1 MILPNPGGK
10 VGHRRTH
17 TQKRAPE
24 TVPFFAPKRSLNQ
37 IIEIR
42 ANSAKT
48 LAGPSAAEDDHE

>member
-24 TVPFFAPKRSLNQ
+24 TVPFFALKNKCGPEFVGL
-37 IIEIR
+37 IL
-42 ANSAKT
+42 
-48 LAGPSAAEDDHE
+48 LAGQ